1 MRTNIDLD
9 DQLVEEAMQVSGVK
23 TKKDV
28 VNLALR
34 EFVKA
39 KRKRSILD
47 LAGQI
52 DFAEDYDPKAGW
64 DRDL

>member
-9 DQLVEEAMQVSGVK
+9 DQLVEEAMQVSGLK

-28 VNLALR
+28 VHLALR
-34 EFVKA
+34 ELVKA

-52 DFAEDYDPKAGW
+52 DFADDYDPKAGW
-64 DRDL
+64 DREL

>member
-9 DQLVEEAMQVSGVK
+9 DQLVEEAMQISGAK

-34 EFVKA
+34 ELVKA

-52 DFAEDYDPKAGW
+52 EFAKDYDPKSGW

>member
-9 DQLVEEAMQVSGVK
+9 DQLVEEAMQVSGAK
-23 TKKDV
+23 TKKEV

-34 EFVKA
+34 ELVKA
-39 KRKRSILD
+39 KSKRSILD

-52 DFAEDYDPKAGW
+52 EFVDGYDPKAGW
-64 DRDL
+64 DREF